1 MRGGNGFHDQ
11 QKAARMINSM
21 TAFARVECPCSTG
34 VVLCEIRSVNS
45 KNLDLSI
52 RLPQGFSE
60 KEEAVKKAVA
70 AKVSRGRIEVFLGL
84 DGAGLTAP
92 VCVLN
97 SEAAR
102 SFYEALCQLRNQLGI
117 VGDIDLAMV
126 VAAPGVVK
134 LSQPAIGVEESWP
147 TMNGCVEAALDAL
160 CGMRAR
166 EGAFLRSDFEQRLY
180 LIESFLKEIVRESD
194 GLLIWYQQRLLDRIG
209 ALVGSQAAIDPARLA
224 QEAAFLASKSDIA
237 EELTRLNTHIAHF
250 RSIMDETEPPG
261 RKLNFL
267 IQEMHREIN
276 TIGSKTE
283 KAGVAHRVVDIK
295 AELEKLREQ
304 VQNVE

>member
-1 MRGGNGFHDQ
+1 
-11 QKAARMINSM
+11 MINSM
-21 TAFARVECPCSTG
+21 TAYARVECPCSTG
-34 VVLCEIRSVNS
+34 SVVCEIRSVNS

-60 KEEAVKKAVA
+60 KEEAVKKTVA
-70 AKVSRGRIEVFLGL
+70 AKVARGRIEIFLKI
-84 DGAGLTAP
+84 DGAGPTPP
-92 VCVLN
+92 VSVLN
-97 SEAAR
+97 PEAAR
-102 SFYEALCQLRNQLGI
+102 SYYEALCQLQNQLGI
-117 VGDIDLAMV
+117 SGAIDLALIA
-126 VAAPGVVK
+126 AAPGVVQ
-134 LSQPAIGVEESWP
+134 LSQPCIDVEENWP
-147 TMNGCVEAALDAL
+147 AMIQCVEAALDAL

-166 EGAFLRSDFEQRLY
+166 EGSFLRTDFEQRLE
-180 LIESFLKEIVRESD
+180 LIEGFLKGIVQESD
-194 GLLIWYQQRLLDRIG
+194 GLLAWYQQRLVDRIG
-209 ALVGSQAAIDPARLA
+209 ALVGNQVAIDPARVA
-224 QEAAFLASKSDIA
+224 QEAAFLASKSDIT
-237 EELTRLNTHIAHF
+237 EELTRLSTHITHF
-250 RSIMDETEPPG
+250 RSIMDAPEPSG